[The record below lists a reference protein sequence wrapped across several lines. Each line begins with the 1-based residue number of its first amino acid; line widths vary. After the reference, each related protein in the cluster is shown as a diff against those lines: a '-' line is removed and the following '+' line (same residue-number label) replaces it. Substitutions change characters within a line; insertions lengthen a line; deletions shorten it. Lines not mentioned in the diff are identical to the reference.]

1 MLNTYIKP
9 GFKIFLKLVIC
20 IFLSVMTFFSFIFI
34 FSQTAT
40 EKLGYKLYV
49 LDAEKNEYVYSYD
62 HYFADGED
70 IRLALLDLEYQKVDI
85 RSEFDGIPYYIT
97 MTVSQIFVLA
107 AFVAMIYGTMYKAGG
122 NHRNKVLFGRMEE
135 DKWYGFKV
143 GMFTGGILL
152 VIYIFLILS
161 KFGIIAD
168 EFLGIY
174 VISNYHL
181 YFIVKLIIGSASL
194 TSQLSI
200 ISLIACGILVFVV
213 PFACQLFYTLG
224 YKQINILEKIVYK
237 KK

>member
-9 GFKIFLKLVIC
+9 GFKILFKVIIC

-40 EKLGYKLYV
+40 EKIGYKLYI
-49 LDAEKNEYVYSYD
+49 LDAEKSEYVYAYD
-62 HYFADGED
+62 HYFSDGED
-70 IRLALLDLEYQKVDI
+70 EYLAELDLEYQKVDI
-85 RSEFDGIPYYIT
+85 RSDFDGPPYYVT

-107 AFVAMIYGTMYKAGG
+107 AFIAMIYGGMYQTGG
-122 NHRNKVLFGRMEE
+122 NHRNKVLFGRMKP

-143 GMFTGGILL
+143 GTITGGILL
-152 VIYIFLILS
+152 VIYLLLILS
-161 KFGIIAD
+161 KLGIIAD
-168 EFLGIY
+168 EFLGVY
-174 VISNYHL
+174 VLSNYHL
-181 YFIVKLIIGSASL
+181 YFIVKLIIGSATL

-200 ISLIACGILVFVV
+200 ISLILCGILVFIV